1 MTDQVGSS
9 AEKEVIIVMDTG
21 QAGRS
26 SEKEATNVKVTD
38 QAGRSEE
45 YELIKVNQPRSSKE
59 SGMIKVFLLIKIFI

>member
-1 MTDQVGSS
+1 
-9 AEKEVIIVMDTG
+9 MDTG

-59 SGMIKVFLLIKIFI
+59 SGMIKVLLLIKIFIQFLK